1 MTSHNKLISVALFLF
16 SCLVLFP
23 AIVVGQS
30 GRTPP
35 QPTPSSLPQTRPKPP
50 AESRLVIHQ
59 DAPKYKL
66 VFGAGEF
73 SDFVTQLNQHGE
85 QGYKLKS
92 ITTGWQESDRKNYF
106 PRPVAIL
113 QLDEIKYEYSWFET
127 KSYWFWG
134 IGSFEPKYGEVARQ
148 GFRLVEHFYS
158 GGSCEPGDCELREIF
173 VLERAKGVVAPR
185 EFRVAGIAPQR
196 RMKIDPSAELSEGA
210 TAGFYPTSLISKFQ
224 VLLEGVAEE
233 DRPAEKPDVQ
243 WTNLESRMKKLALEG
258 YRLAFIYDE
267 GIVIYRYPS
276 ANEPVRYVFL
286 RTKPGKLEK
295 ALKALEQSGAAYR
308 TVDRDPGGDRLIFE
322 QPMSNSHPRSFRVLR
337 FQFQIL
343 GDSSGKQARINLTAD
358 DEGALRMMNELV
370 EQGYVVRTVF
380 GHDHVGVL
388 LER

>member
-1 MTSHNKLISVALFLF
+1 MTSRNKLINVALFLF
-16 SCLVLFP
+16 SCLELFP
-23 AIVVGQS
+23 AIVSGQS
-30 GRTPP
+30 GRAPL
-35 QPTPSSLPQTRPKPP
+35 QPRRSSLPLTQPKPP
-50 AESRLVIHQ
+50 AESRLVIHR

-66 VFGAGEF
+66 VFGAGDF
-73 SDFVTQLNQHGE
+73 SDFIAQLNRHGE

-92 ITTGWQESDRKNYF
+92 ITFGWQESDRNNYF
-106 PRPVAIL
+106 RRTVAIL

-127 KSYWFWG
+127 RSYWFWG
-134 IGSFEPKYGEVARQ
+134 IGSFEEKYAEVARQ

-173 VLERAKGVVAPR
+173 VLERAKGVVAAK

-210 TAGFYPTSLISKFQ
+210 GAGFYPTSLISKFQ
-224 VLLEGVAEE
+224 VLLEVVAEE

-258 YRLAFIYDE
+258 YRLAFIYNE
-267 GIVIYRYPS
+267 GIVIYRYPGAS
-276 ANEPVRYVFL
+276 EPVRYVFL

-295 ALKALEQSGAAYR
+295 ALSALEQSGATYR
-308 TVDRDPGGDRLIFE
+308 TADRDPGGDRLIFE
-322 QPMSNSHPRSFRVLR
+322 QPISNSGRRSFRVLR
-337 FQFQIL
+337 FKFQIAE
-343 GDSSGKQARINLTAD
+343 DSSGKQARINLTAD
-358 DEGALRMMNELV
+358 DEAALKTMNGLV
-370 EQGYVVRTVF
+370 EQGYVVRAVF